1 MKTDNKIYTADELEI
16 VQHIENGNYTPLDK
30 SEFKLEKKR
39 LQMMAMNTLKRK
51 SIPIEIIEQD
61 IPKIEAMAFSE
72 GMSYQLFIASIL
84 HKLAI
89 GELKYGE
96 SFK

>member
-1 MKTDNKIYTADELEI
+1 MKTDNEIYTADELKI
-16 VQHIENGNYTPLDK
+16 VQQIENGHYIPLPK
-30 SEFKLEKKR
+30 AKFELEKKR
-39 LQMMAMNTLKRK
+39 FQVMAMNTLKRK

-61 IPKIEAMAFSE
+61 IPKIEAMAFNE
-72 GMSYQLFIASIL
+72 GMPYPLFIASIL